1 MADQLNSEQQEQ
13 NVQKAAPEAN
23 RDNKATTA
31 ERTFTQAEVDK
42 IIRSEAKGEAKK
54 LVAQQYA
61 DYEELKA
68 KASKWQE
75 AEDAKKSELDKLT
88 ERLTKLEEARKT
100 LEGENARL
108 AQEKQAALIRAEV
121 VAKATTLN
129 FNDPSDAYR
138 MLDLATIKVAEDGKF
153 EGIDEQLKALAEA
166 KPYLLRAQQEQ
177 SPTPTPKL
185 GATNPPRGGAGQET
199 DAQRRARLFGLGS
212 TPFGTAQG
220 GGMIHPEGSK

>member
-1 MADQLNSEQQEQ
+1 MDDKQNSEQQGNTQ
-13 NVQKAAPEAN
+13 QAAPEAN

-31 ERTFTQAEVDK
+31 ERMFTQAEVDR

-54 LVAQQYA
+54 LVAEQYA
-61 DYEELKA
+61 DYEDLKA
-68 KASKWQE
+68 KAAKWQE
-75 AEDAKKSELDKLT
+75 AEDARKSEAEKLAD
-88 ERLTKLEEARKT
+88 RLTKLEEARKA

-138 MLDLATIKVAEDGKF
+138 MLDLTTIKVTEDGKF

-177 SPTPTPKL
+177 SSTPTPKM

-199 DAQRRARLFGLGS
+199 DAQRRARLFGFGS
-212 TPFGTAQG
+212 TPFGTANG